1 MTLHP
6 LESTYAEAADNFDRH
21 RRANGMP
28 SVDDLQALYD
38 LTFAVAVR
46 NGVCDFSRNL
56 NDEWVA
62 NCHLRIDNTTVHVQ
76 ASGTTL
82 EDCAKKARTVLQDKI
97 RAQGTGFYD

>member
-56 NDEWVA
+56 NDEWEC
-62 NCHLRIDNTTVHVQ
+62 NCHFRIDGTTVHVK
-76 ASGTTL
+76 GTGSTL
-82 EDCAKKARTVLQDKI
+82 EDCAKEARTILQDKI